1 MRLVI
6 IGAGFAGMYAALSAA
21 RLREIQG
28 VSPEEL
34 EIALVAPEPTLVVRP
49 RLYEPKPETLTA
61 PLLNNAV
68 RINLPKTAATTPAT
82 PNKSVTVSVDGD
94 NRVYID
100 KREVALDALE
110 PELRTLVG
118 ADPELSL
125 SLQADEAV
133 PYRSVAQVIAH
144 IQRSGVSKLSVL
156 TEPAS

>member
-1 MRLVI
+1 MAFTTGRDSSDVVSEINITPLVDV
-6 IGAGFAGMYAALSAA
+6 M
-21 RLREIQG
+21 
-28 VSPEEL
+28 
-34 EIALVAPEPTLVVRP
+34 LVLLVVFI
-49 RLYEPKPETLTA
+49 LTA

-82 PNKSVTVSVDGD
+82 PNKSVTVSVDGE

-118 ADPELSL
+118 ADPELAL